1 MKAPIREGIV
11 VISQKG
17 RDKGRLFV
25 VLYQVDADFVLIA
38 DGDARK
44 VEKPKRKRRK
54 HLASTR
60 WEFPDL
66 AEAFSQKRLMDSD
79 LRKALKQLFPPVSD
93 AAKKEDSLF
102 GQK

>member
-1 MKAPIREGIV
+1 MKAPIQEGIV

-17 RDKGRLFV
+17 RDKGRPFV

-38 DGDARK
+38 DGEARK

-60 WEFPDL
+60 WELPTL
-66 AEAFSQKRLMDSD
+66 AEAYRQKRLMDSD

-93 AAKKEDSLF
+93 PANKEGSLF